1 MAPNYILPIIKQ
13 GILDGSIQT
22 KYPEELAEL
31 IILAGNI
38 WMNPMVFD
46 DTKERSYGKFMI
58 FRQMLCGFGLDI
70 IDDEILERLLEL
82 TSVYQEN
89 K

>member
-1 MAPNYILPIIKQ
+1 
-13 GILDGSIQT
+13 
-22 KYPEELAEL
+22 
-31 IILAGNI
+31 
-38 WMNPMVFD
+38 MNPMVFD